1 MSNHGKKPDRTR
13 RGTLIVLAVA
23 TAIGS
28 MGLAAGGTS
37 GALLGVEMTGSE
49 AAAGLPLG
57 LLVAGS
63 AAAALLVSRRT
74 DSAGRGRSLGLGY
87 VLGAAGAALVVVA
100 AAASSLLL
108 LLLGSTLLGAGNAA
122 IFLTRYAAAEVGGE
136 AMRGRALGAVL
147 FATAFGAVVSPS
159 LLGPSG
165 NLAAIIG
172 LPSLAGLYLVAIPC
186 FAVSALLLATVSNPK
201 VPLLGRGA
209 ALLGPRERPQVTR
222 RGLATGLGA
231 PSARAALVILA
242 ATNLVMVAV
251 MAIAPVHLTAH
262 GHGLGLVG
270 FIIGVHVTGMFA
282 PSPLSGWMADRVG
295 PTPVAASG
303 LLLLAAAGVAGA
315 LVDQDGAAWITAVLM
330 MLGIGWNLGVV
341 GGSTLLAASV
351 SPSLRP
357 HAEGLGEVAMGLAAG
372 AGAPIAGLIV
382 ALGSL
387 TVLLLAGAAT
397 AMLTFAFVRLK
408 TQSSWR
414 NDTKSG

>member
-1 MSNHGKKPDRTR
+1 MNVPIGKQAQAR
-13 RGTLIVLAVA
+13 RGTLLILAVG

-49 AAAGLPLG
+49 AVAGLPLG

-74 DSAGRGRSLGLGY
+74 DSAGRGRSLALGY
-87 VLGAAGAALVVVA
+87 VLGASGAAMVVAA
-100 AAASSLLL
+100 AAASSLILL
-108 LLLGSTLLGAGNAA
+108 LFGSALLGAGNAA

-136 AMRGRALGAVL
+136 AMRGRALGIVL

-165 NLAAIIG
+165 DLASIIG

-186 FAVSALLLATVSNPK
+186 FAVSALLLAAVSNPK
-201 VPLLGRGA
+201 IPALGGGA
-209 ALLGPRERPQVTR
+209 MLLGPRDRPRVTKR
-222 RGLATGLGA
+222 DLASGLAA

-242 ATNLVMVAV
+242 STNLVMVAV

-282 PSPLSGWMADRVG
+282 PSPVSGWMADRIG
-295 PTPVAASG
+295 PAPVAASG
-303 LLLLAAAGVAGA
+303 MLLLAAAGVAGA
-315 LVDQDGAAWITAVLM
+315 LVDQDSAAWITVVLM

-351 SPSLRP
+351 SSSLRP
-357 HAEGLGEVAMGLAAG
+357 HVEGMGEVAMGLAAG

-387 TVLLLAGAAT
+387 TILLIAGAVTAT
-397 AMLTFAFVRLK
+397 LTFAFVRLLWN
-408 TQSSWR
+408 S
-414 NDTKSG
+414 